1 MIKQDKNQLTRKE
14 IRQTSF
20 YKKLW
25 NLTQDEVFTDS
36 KYLARQFVEK
46 LCFNIPNTVDFKIK
60 LYDDC
65 VAIQKDET
73 ESDSKRT
80 KAEEDGISLAYEID
94 MLEENIIPTLKT
106 VYFDITGY
114 EFQVRKAQP
123 VKPFSLDGKVFRQ
136 FKTVVSK

>member
-1 MIKQDKNQLTRKE
+1 MIKQDKNQMTRKE

-25 NLTQDEVFTDS
+25 NLTQDEVFADS

-46 LCFNIPNTVDFKIK
+46 LCFNIPNTVDFKIRK
-60 LYDDC
+60 YDDC

-73 ESDSKRT
+73 ESDTARWR
-80 KAEEDGISLAYEID
+80 AESDGESLAYEID
-94 MLEENIIPTLKT
+94 MLQDNIIPTLNT

-114 EFQVRKAQP
+114 EFQARKA
-123 VKPFSLDGKVFRQ
+123 KPAFSTDGKVFRQ